1 MNKQAA
7 AVAALAFGFAA
18 AWSAQASVQVVGSQR
33 AHQCMD
39 AAFAGASSRAAVDWC
54 SAALNEEAL
63 TPRNRAGTL
72 VNRGVIMMN
81 RRQHEEAIRDFDQA
95 VRLSPTLGEAH
106 FNRGSA
112 LVALNRWSEG
122 VADIEQGL
130 KLGMKQ
136 PERAYYNRAIAREE
150 LNDARGAYLDYQ
162 QAARLKPE
170 WDLPRLELARFSVQS
185 R

>member
-7 AVAALAFGFAA
+7 AVAALAFGVVA
-18 AWSAQASVQVVGSQR
+18 AWGAQASVQVVGSQR

-39 AAFAGASSRAAVDWC
+39 AAFAGASTRAAVDWC
-54 SAALNEEAL
+54 SAALSEEAL

-72 VNRGVIMMN
+72 VNRGVILMN
-81 RRQHEEAIRDFDQA
+81 RRDHAGAIRDFDQA
-95 VRLSPTLGEAH
+95 MRLSPALGEAH

-112 LVALNRWSEG
+112 QIAMGRWSEG

-130 KLGMKQ
+130 KLGMRQ

-150 LNDARGAYLDYQ
+150 LNDTRGAYLDYRE
-162 QAARLKPE
+162 AARLKPE
-170 WDLPRLELARFSVQS
+170 WELPRMELARFTVQS